1 MVLETKLNFSLH
13 LKNVQN
19 EIKQQDFFA
28 NFRAR
33 PHLDYEY
40 IVYDRAW
47 YTLFRQNIESIKRDA
62 VLATAGAVRETSSE
76 KVSQKLGF

>member
-1 MVLETKLNFSLH
+1 MVLDTKSNFSLY
-13 LKNVQN
+13 LKNVQ
-19 EIKQQDFFA
+19 KDFFA

-47 YTLFRQNIESIKRDA
+47 YTLFHQNIESVKCDA
-62 VLATAGAVRETSSE
+62 VLASAGAVRETSSE